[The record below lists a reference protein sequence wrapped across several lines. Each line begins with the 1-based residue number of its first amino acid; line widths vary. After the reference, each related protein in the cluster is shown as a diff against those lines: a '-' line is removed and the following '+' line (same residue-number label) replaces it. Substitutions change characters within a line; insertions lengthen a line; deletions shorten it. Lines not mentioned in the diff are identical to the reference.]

1 MPKSTYSYISDERA
15 MDLIQD
21 LLDGKEWNSDTLD
34 HVANAVRATGR
45 CINDL
50 EQGTLPDDPDPDHDH
65 AYQAG
70 L

>member
-1 MPKSTYSYISDERA
+1 

-45 CINDL
+45 CIDDL
-50 EQGTLPDDPDPDHDH
+50 EQGTLPDDPDPDHDLRDWRKPAGH
-65 AYQAG
+65 AFQAG